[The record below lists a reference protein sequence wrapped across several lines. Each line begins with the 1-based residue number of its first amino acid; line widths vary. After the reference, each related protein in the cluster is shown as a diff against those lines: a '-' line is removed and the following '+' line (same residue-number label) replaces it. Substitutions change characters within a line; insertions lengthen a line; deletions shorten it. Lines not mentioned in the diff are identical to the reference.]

1 MKRPDKQ
8 PRRCLS
14 LGLTI
19 ARPEEYVNED
29 TKEGQAPKSSKE
41 KAYIYIYIYN
51 LPDQVSFTFG
61 HEGVTEATAEEVI
74 AIRQVGFAPEM
85 GGLGALLG
93 VMEGV
98 WGHGHLGRFGRAR
111 GCRCGRSEHLIGSR
125 GGDLDSRY
133 MRLTFGHGD
142 DSLVLV
148 LVLGRVIGQ

>member
-1 MKRPDKQ
+1 MKTRRKDKHRNH
-8 PRRCLS
+8 RRK
-14 LGLTI
+14 
-19 ARPEEYVNED
+19 RR
-29 TKEGQAPKSSKE
+29 
-41 KAYIYIYIYN
+41 IYIYIYN

-148 LVLGRVIGQ
+148 LVLGRVIGQKGLVWVIG